1 MGRTEIRGGQIKDE
15 TVDSAD
21 IASGSIKA
29 GEISV
34 QAITGQP
41 SLDPADATNDRLLIW
56 DSGADTLKKVSPENL
71 GVTAAAAGSDG
82 QVQYNNGGTAT
93 GGASGLYWDDA
104 NDRVGIGTSTPAYT
118 LDVAGDIGGDG
129 SITVANS
136 VTASNGIKSDGV
148 NQFTGGSCF
157 SPPVAVTSSIKYYP
171 QVLSWQH
178 TALPTT
184 GAFVIH
190 TNITASS
197 HEMFEIKVHGYNYQG
212 AGMIDFTIGGYAYAT
227 LPRSISGTGSAA
239 YGSITDNGSDGYRK
253 WLGMDADGYVSIA
266 IGDYDLS
273 HQQDHYFWNL
283 SVDFWSLRDRSDPYV
298 GDPWSVELSAVEG
311 FEWTDIRGVYGQPGV
326 PMTAPITSKATW
338 GNSWVM
344 INTGSSGGA
353 SNPPLYT
360 LDVNGDIRVS
370 DDLFVDDFASLD
382 SCRIG
387 TTQTDPGTGNL
398 VVEGNVSIDQYIFHN
413 DDDNT
418 YIQFTDDEIVLYAGG
433 RGFIKCQEASTDKLM
448 LNYGSLDIDVQVKGE
463 NEANLIRTDAAN
475 DLVGIGT
482 SEPNAR
488 LSVSG
493 SEFNGLAIEVADNH
507 STYFQI
513 SGSEQG
519 SVTAFG
525 FTAATAAQNNPD
537 TSFFISGTVGGKGN
551 YGVTVI
557 SGDLQVSGNIYNT
570 LGDGAT
576 TIFSPYLAQQ
586 ILNPSSYSIFTI
598 TNDANNLYK
607 IDWDGGHTSTTDPA
621 VTFTAPPSGKVLV
634 DVQVYVDDTST
645 SGPGPYVYFA
655 LSTSTSAN
663 ISKTDASIVGAEKIY
678 WYPDEAD
685 DEVHNFTIYADGLT
699 AGTSYTWYLFTR
711 RYSDGDTNRII
722 CGGQYPA
729 MIMQVRPIMDNADI
743 YTT

>member
-1 MGRTEIRGGQIKDE
+1 MSRTEIRGGQIKDE

-157 SPPVAVTSSIKYYP
+157 SPTVFVTSSIKYYP

-178 TALPTT
+178 YALPVT

-212 AGMIDFTIGGYAYAT
+212 AGMIDFTIGGYAYAYAS
-227 LPRSISGTGSAA
+227 RSEGDPPLLGSVR

-273 HQQDHYFWNL
+273 NTKDHYFWSL
-283 SVDFWSLRDRSDPYV
+283 SADFWSLRNKSNPYE
-298 GDPWSVELSAVEG
+298 GNPWSVELSTVEG
-311 FEWTDIRGVYGQPGV
+311 FGWTDIRGVYGQAGV

-344 INTGSSGGA
+344 INTGSSGGE

-398 VVEGNVSIDQYIFHN
+398 VVEG
-413 DDDNT
+413 
-418 YIQFTDDEIVLYAGG
+418 
-433 RGFIKCQEASTDKLM
+433 K
-448 LNYGSLDIDVQVKGE
+448 
-463 NEANLIRTDAAN
+463 
-475 DLVGIGT
+475 VGIGT
-482 SEPNAR
+482 ASPTHEFEVYPDEDITAIIGCAFVGHSINDAAAAFGHRDLQGNAYALYQSAAGLTILNTGVDQAMHFRINNSTKATLDSNGQFGIGTTTPN
-488 LSVSG
+488 STFQVSG
-493 SEFNGLAIEVADNH
+493 SQAGNYTAITDNITLNETHYIVDLTDTDDATVTLPAASGVTGRTYHILTTGNSESSWTLTIDSNGGQFMGSNQGEGPEDSIEID
-507 STYFQI
+507 
-513 SGSEQG
+513 GSSQ
-519 SVTAFG
+519 SVTLVSTG
-525 FTAATAAQNNPD
+525 TYW
-537 TSFFISGTVGGKGN
+537 FI
-551 YGVTVI
+551 
-557 SGDLQVSGNIYNT
+557 L
-570 LGDGAT
+570 
-576 TIFSPYLAQQ
+576 
-586 ILNPSSYSIFTI
+586 
-598 TNDANNLYK
+598 
-607 IDWDGGHTSTTDPA
+607 TD
-621 VTFTAPPSGKVLV
+621 
-634 DVQVYVDDTST
+634 
-645 SGPGPYVYFA
+645 
-655 LSTSTSAN
+655 
-663 ISKTDASIVGAEKIY
+663 
-678 WYPDEAD
+678 
-685 DEVHNFTIYADGLT
+685 
-699 AGTSYTWYLFTR
+699 
-711 RYSDGDTNRII
+711 NR
-722 CGGQYPA
+722 QSH
-729 MIMQVRPIMDNADI
+729 
-743 YTT
+743 

>member
-1 MGRTEIRGGQIKDE
+1 MSRTEIRGGQIKDE

-157 SPPVAVTSSIKYYP
+157 SPTVFVTSSIKYYP

-178 TALPTT
+178 YALPVT

-197 HEMFEIKVHGYNYQG
+197 DEMFEIKVHGYNYQG
-212 AGMIDFTIGGYAYAT
+212 AGMIDFTIGGYAYAYAS
-227 LPRSISGTGSAA
+227 RSEGDPPLLGSVR

-266 IGDYDLS
+266 IGDYDMS
-273 HQQDHYFWNL
+273 HQRDHYFWSL
-283 SVDFWSLRDRSDPYV
+283 SADFWSLRNMSNPYE

-311 FEWTDIRGVYGQPGV
+311 FGWTDIRGVYGQAGV

-398 VVEGNVSIDQYIFHN
+398 VVEGI
-413 DDDNT
+413 
-418 YIQFTDDEIVLYAGG
+418 
-433 RGFIKCQEASTDKLM
+433 
-448 LNYGSLDIDVQVKGE
+448 
-463 NEANLIRTDAAN
+463 
-475 DLVGIGT
+475 VGIGT
-482 SEPNAR
+482 DSPGATLDILGDTSSDQLRLGFGGTNYYKIGRNSSTGFLDFQGNQGGYTGYTFKNHTGSTDLTILDSGYVGIGTASPTHEFEVYPDEDITAIIGCAFVGHSINDAAAAFGHRDLQGNAYALYQSAAGLTILNTGVDQAMHFRINNSTKATLDSNGQFGIGTTTPN
-488 LSVSG
+488 STFQVSG
-493 SEFNGLAIEVADNH
+493 SQAGNYTAITDNITLNETHYIVDLTDTDDATVTLPAASGVTGRTYHILTTGNSESSWTLTIDSNGGQFMGSNQGEGPEDSIEID
-507 STYFQI
+507 
-513 SGSEQG
+513 GSSQ
-519 SVTAFG
+519 SVTLVSTG
-525 FTAATAAQNNPD
+525 TYW
-537 TSFFISGTVGGKGN
+537 FI
-551 YGVTVI
+551 
-557 SGDLQVSGNIYNT
+557 L
-570 LGDGAT
+570 
-576 TIFSPYLAQQ
+576 
-586 ILNPSSYSIFTI
+586 
-598 TNDANNLYK
+598 
-607 IDWDGGHTSTTDPA
+607 TD
-621 VTFTAPPSGKVLV
+621 
-634 DVQVYVDDTST
+634 
-645 SGPGPYVYFA
+645 
-655 LSTSTSAN
+655 
-663 ISKTDASIVGAEKIY
+663 
-678 WYPDEAD
+678 
-685 DEVHNFTIYADGLT
+685 
-699 AGTSYTWYLFTR
+699 
-711 RYSDGDTNRII
+711 NR
-722 CGGQYPA
+722 QSHE
-729 MIMQVRPIMDNADI
+729 
-743 YTT
+743 